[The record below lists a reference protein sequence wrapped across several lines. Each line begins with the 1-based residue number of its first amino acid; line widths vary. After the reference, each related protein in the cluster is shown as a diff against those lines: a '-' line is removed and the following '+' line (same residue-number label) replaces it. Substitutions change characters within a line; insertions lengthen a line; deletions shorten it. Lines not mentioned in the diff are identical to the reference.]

1 MKLLIDTQTLIWWLL
16 DDAKLSS
23 SVRALLAQPEN
34 AIGYRFPR
42 TNPDRFRRW
51 KFSVAILTPLRK
63 WLPWSR

>member
-51 KFSVAILTPLRK
+51 KFRALH
-63 WLPWSR
+63 